1 MTKDIPINE
10 RLVEMF
16 EKIPYEEPITSPRK
30 KDDEIAEK
38 SELESAEA
46 NVDVQESA
54 SGESEAG
61 TFDSGAIED
70 NDVVI
75 PLPTVASP
83 TDQPVSRL
91 ATILKF
97 AVVVYLVGMVILSV
111 EQFLVLP
118 SNLASVDFWNFLFL
132 PICVLYLVHTRQAV
146 RFPYALGIWFIFLGS
161 FIGTFSATNPMA
173 SIFFMIKEV
182 YLYVLFV
189 TLVAVFASLESGLM
203 RRILLVWLTVAVLHG
218 VLLVAEFV
226 LPDFYAFM
234 ISFLGRIGF
243 VDPRYIGRPAGLWDD
258 PVWAA
263 LFQLMG
269 FVPLLLVGLRRELTL
284 FLGMVLL
291 LSILATASLGALTSL
306 AGASVVA
313 VFVLL
318 LMGGHLKSL
327 AWLAT
332 ILILAAGL
340 FVITISQFP
349 DVLASLEHLTT
360 DRAAHT
366 TGERLHLWEGGT
378 AVLFSQKA
386 ILGVGPDNYRDFL
399 ENKTL
404 HNDTLEFG
412 VERGVI
418 GLLGLALLGGEA
430 LNSSVKILLK
440 QIKSGDTALPSGVFF
455 LAMLVGIYLESNAH
469 QIFHFRSV
477 WLGLVMLEATHSRM
491 LFSGAAFERQTGLKN
506 KLFQTPEKSSPKM
519 GRRDSSAAEAG

>member
-1 MTKDIPINE
+1 MLD
-10 RLVEMF
+10 
-16 EKIPYEEPITSPRK
+16 KIPNEEPITSPRK
-30 KDDEIAEK
+30 KDDEVAGK

-54 SGESEAG
+54 TGEAEVG
-61 TFDSGAIED
+61 TFDLGAMED

-75 PLPTVASP
+75 PLPTVASAAAQSP
-83 TDQPVSRL
+83 SRL
-91 ATILKF
+91 ATLLKF
-97 AVVVYLVGMVILSV
+97 AVVIYLLGVVTLSV

-118 SNLASVDFWNFLFL
+118 SNLASVDFWNFLFI
-132 PICVLYLVHTRQAV
+132 PVCWLYLIYMRRPI
-146 RFPYALGIWFIFLGS
+146 RFPYALGMWFILLGS
-161 FIGTFSATNPMA
+161 FIGTFSSNNPMA
-173 SIFFMIKEV
+173 SFLFMTKEI
-182 YLYVLFV
+182 YLYILFV
-189 TLVAVFASLESGLM
+189 TLVAVFASLEPGLM

-218 VLLVAEFV
+218 VLLVAEFIS
-226 LPDFYAFM
+226 PIFYQFM
-234 ISFLGRIGF
+234 ISLLGSIGF

-269 FVPLLLVGLRRELTL
+269 FMPLLLVGLRRELTL

-332 ILILAAGL
+332 ILTLAAGL
-340 FVITISQFP
+340 FIITISQFP
-349 DVLASLEHLTT
+349 DVMASLAHLTT

-366 TGERLHLWEGGT
+366 TGERLHLWEGGA

-418 GLLGLALLGGEA
+418 GLLGLVLLGGEA
-430 LNSSVKILLK
+430 LNSAVKILLK
-440 QIKSGDTALPSGVFF
+440 QIKSGDTALPSGVIF
-455 LAMLVGIYLESNAH
+455 LAMLFGIYLESNAH

-477 WLGLVMLEATHSRM
+477 WLGLVLLEAAHSRM
-491 LFSGAAFERQTGLKN
+491 MFPSVKMAFKRQTGSEDKML
-506 KLFQTPEKSSPKM
+506 QTPEKSSPLM
-519 GRRDSSAAEAG
+519 DRRDPSTAGAR